1 MNYYNIIIFILLLIL
16 IIFVFNKIK
25 KEGFSDINYDDLG
38 IPLTHPGG
46 EPNGF
51 KIIPQSDCVRYS
63 TSSYI

>member
-38 IPLTHPGG
+38 IPLTHPGK
-46 EPNGF
+46 PNKF
-51 KIIPQSDCVRYS
+51 KNIPLSDCVEYS